1 MKCVDLCKDTIRIIG
16 VRFSHNK
23 TKQHEKNFLETMSK
37 IQNVLKIERIRSLTL
52 EGKII
57 VFKTLA
63 ISQIVMIKD
72 LTEIIVEL
80 KKYKNS
86 SSGQLNQKLKTK
98 QYLPISKTGALK
110 GLKNVDINKKIA
122 SLQCSWIKRLYDDSF
137 HEWKLIPLKL
147 IKKSFGDELKF
158 HSNLSF
164 NNSYVRHFPCFY
176 KNILLNWK
184 QYLSTDPETIS
195 GILSQN
201 LWFNKHRIID
211 NTIVNFTKFSHKNIN
226 FVDQLLNESCQFKK
240 WQTLK
245 DEYHLDN
252 NMMYFQWAQL
262 IHAMPQMWK
271 NKIKQNLT
279 KNESNLLALNHHLIK
294 LLES

>member
-1 MKCVDLCKDTIRIIG
+1 MLSKPNYEKCGIAGIGVLKSVKVAVCGMKCVDLCKDTIRIIG

-63 ISQIVMIKD
+63 ISHIVMIKD

-137 HEWKLIPLKL
+137 HKWKLIPLKL
-147 IKKSFGDELKF
+147 IKKSFGDKLVSLK
-158 HSNLSF
+158 S
-164 NNSYVRHFPCFY
+164 
-176 KNILLNWK
+176 
-184 QYLSTDPETIS
+184 
-195 GILSQN
+195 
-201 LWFNKHRIID
+201 II
-211 NTIVNFTKFSHKNIN
+211 
-226 FVDQLLNESCQFKK
+226 
-240 WQTLK
+240 
-245 DEYHLDN
+245 
-252 NMMYFQWAQL
+252 
-262 IHAMPQMWK
+262 
-271 NKIKQNLT
+271 
-279 KNESNLLALNHHLIK
+279 
-294 LLES
+294 